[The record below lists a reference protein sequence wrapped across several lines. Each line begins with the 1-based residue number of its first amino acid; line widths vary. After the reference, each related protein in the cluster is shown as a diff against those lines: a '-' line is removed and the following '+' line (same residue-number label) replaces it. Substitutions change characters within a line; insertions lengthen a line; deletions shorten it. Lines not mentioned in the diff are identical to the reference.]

1 MPRAAMPHAMTKSYT
16 VRSHFEGK
24 APSVIET
31 YEAIV
36 MAARTFGPMLES
48 PKKTSIHLDRK
59 AAFAGVAT
67 RKSSLIL
74 TIKSDADIANPRVIR
89 HQHTSPGRWH
99 LDVRLAHPDDVDAE
113 VIGWLR
119 KAYALA
125 G

>member
-1 MPRAAMPHAMTKSYT
+1 MPPHAMTKSHT
-16 VRSHFEGK
+16 VRAHFEGK
-24 APSVIET
+24 APNVIET

-48 PKKTSIHLDRK
+48 PTKTSIHLDRK

-67 RKSSLIL
+67 RKTALIL
-74 TIKSDADIANPRVIR
+74 TIKSDQDIDSPRIIK

-99 LDVRLAHPDDVDAE
+99 LDVRLAQPAEVDAE
-113 VIGWLR
+113 VKGWLK